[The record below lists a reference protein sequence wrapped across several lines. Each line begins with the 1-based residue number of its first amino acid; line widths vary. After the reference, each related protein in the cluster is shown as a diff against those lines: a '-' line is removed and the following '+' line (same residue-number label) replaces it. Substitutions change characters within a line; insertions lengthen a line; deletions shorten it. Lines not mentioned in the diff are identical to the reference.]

1 MEDRLA
7 QIEKKAKLALSNVL
21 IAMPYLAGLVAQV
34 RLHIDERVETAG
46 IFASGRLLVNPQWLD
61 KLSMPEATFVMA
73 HELMHL
79 VLQTH
84 ERAPGSNP
92 KLVNIAHDI
101 VINQILEHKLE
112 MYTPAGGLR
121 YYQLIDQSS
130 LYRFNEPGAVPM
142 EEVMALIQ
150 ANNSE
155 KKLAALPCWG
165 IVPGKKAQAE
175 APPLSDLGET
185 LALVFG
191 KPASQPSTPP
201 PTPQLLKG
209 DVFSVEDEQRLF
221 PHETARQ
228 LTKSAEEIQR
238 RAINAL
244 SAEQAQNAMNQLL
257 DDPYG
262 RGYSPGDGMLTLEA
276 LKSHYNPP
284 WQWALQQWMEATA
297 PAGNSYARP
306 SRRGQY
312 AEFVRPGKTRRGETI
327 HVVLDT
333 SGSMSYDLRQ
343 ILGVMASFCEIT
355 GVDAV
360 HVLQCDTEV
369 TADEWVPAAE
379 LSNFNIFG
387 FGGSDMSPAMYQ
399 LAADPEVERAIV
411 ITDGEIGYPGHPM
424 PYEVL
429 WVLTSQDS
437 RYKRDFNP
445 GYGQVIGL
453 TA

>member
-244 SAEQAQNAMNQLL
+244 GAEQAQNAMNQLL

-297 PAGNSYARP
+297 PAGIVMPARAVGDNMP
-306 SRRGQY
+306 NLSGRAKR
-312 AEFVRPGKTRRGETI
+312 VRAR
-327 HVVLDT
+327 L
-333 SGSMSYDLRQ
+333 SMSYSTPAGRCPT
-343 ILGVMASFCEIT
+343 IYGKS
-355 GVDAV
+355 
-360 HVLQCDTEV
+360 
-369 TADEWVPAAE
+369 WV
-379 LSNFNIFG
+379 
-387 FGGSDMSPAMYQ
+387 
-399 LAADPEVERAIV
+399 
-411 ITDGEIGYPGHPM
+411 
-424 PYEVL
+424 
-429 WVLTSQDS
+429 
-437 RYKRDFNP
+437 
-445 GYGQVIGL
+445 
-453 TA
+453 